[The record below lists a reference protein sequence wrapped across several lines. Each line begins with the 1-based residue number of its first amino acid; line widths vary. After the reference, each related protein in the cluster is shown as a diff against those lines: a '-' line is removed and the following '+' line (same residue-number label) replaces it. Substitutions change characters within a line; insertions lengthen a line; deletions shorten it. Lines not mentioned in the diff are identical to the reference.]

1 VKVAIL
7 GCGFMGGSLAAALR
21 SGSLATSITGYDL
34 DPAVTQRGVE
44 LDLLDASAASPAQ
57 AVQGADLVVLAAPVG
72 SMPELM
78 ADIAGSL
85 GPATIVTDL
94 GSSKAEVVQAAR
106 RLLGPAFA
114 RFVPAHPIAGGERSG
129 LEAAQPDLFQGR
141 TVLITPESETRAD
154 AVERVEQLWRSSGA
168 TIVHME
174 AAQHDRVLASVS
186 HLPHLL
192 AFAVVAHIAGQPD
205 AQAKLSIAGPGFR
218 DFTRIAASSP
228 TLWRDIAMA
237 NRDAIGSEL
246 RGLIALLQQVDR
258 ALTAGD
264 ARSIEEMFER
274 ASATRRRLGG
284 SQSGQ

>member
-1 VKVAIL
+1 
-7 GCGFMGGSLAAALR
+7 MGGSLAAALR

>member
-154 AVERVEQLWRSSGA
+154 AVERVEQLWRSCGA